1 MKSIATTWGITEA
14 QFLWFYASLCAFVAA
29 AIARQWHRAL
39 GARTRSKDPTPN
51 LGIYKV
57 AMLNG
62 GAQLAISTALTTLYR
77 DGVVRAGIEPGTHVV
92 GGELPADADRLER
105 AVFETVRHDQGIST
119 EALRAELAESEP
131 IQWLSTEL
139 TEVGLLVEEGTARRL
154 RWLWLWA
161 ALVALLGA
169 VRVIADFQAGD
180 SSGYLIVLVAG
191 VISVTVW
198 LARQPTHATARGRE
212 IVRAERET
220 HDEIRRVPQAGESV
234 MAVALFGGAALWLAD
249 PAIADAIDVPREDS
263 AGWRR
268 SSYTGGAGCSAGG
281 GGCAGA
287 VGGGGGCGG
296 GGGSCGGGGGCG
308 GGGCGS
314 G

>member
-1 MKSIATTWGITEA
+1 MKSIATTWGITET
-14 QFLWFYASLCAFVAA
+14 QFLWFYAGLCAVVAA

-39 GARTRSKDPTPN
+39 GARTHSKDPTPN

-62 GAQLAISTALTTLYR
+62 GAQLAISTALTKLYR
-77 DGVVRAGIEPGTHVV
+77 DGVVRAGVQSGTHVV
-92 GGELPADADRLER
+92 DGELPADADRLER

-131 IQWLSTEL
+131 IRWLSTEL

-169 VRVIADFQAGD
+169 ARVVADS
-180 SSGYLIVLVAG
+180 SSGYLILLVAG

-220 HDEIRRVPQAGESV
+220 HDELRRVPQAGESV
-234 MAVALFGGAALWLAD
+234 MAVALFGGAALWMAD
-249 PAIADAIDVPREDS
+249 PAIASAIDVPREDS

-268 SSYTGGAGCSAGG
+268 SSYTGGGCSAGG

-287 VGGGGGCGG
+287 VGGGCGG

-308 GGGCGS
+308 GGGCG
-314 G
+314 GGGG